1 MDENR
6 IKEVFSDEAF
16 VKGLV
21 ELETPEEVQTA
32 LKEKGVELTVGEIMQ
47 LRDGLIKA
55 AEKAGEGGELSLDQL
70 DDVAGGIAPVVACL
84 IVFIGFG
91 AIGGGIGAGAARL
104 RW

>member
-16 VKGLV
+16 VKGLL
-21 ELETPEEVQTA
+21 ELDAPEDVQAA
-32 LKEKGVELTVGEIMQ
+32 LKEKGLDFTVGEIMQ
-47 LRDGLIKA
+47 LHDAINKA

-70 DDVAGGIAPVVACL
+70 DDVAGGLIPFIVA
-84 IVFIGFG
+84 
-91 AIGGGIGAGAARL
+91 GILLAVIKAAGITHAATKG